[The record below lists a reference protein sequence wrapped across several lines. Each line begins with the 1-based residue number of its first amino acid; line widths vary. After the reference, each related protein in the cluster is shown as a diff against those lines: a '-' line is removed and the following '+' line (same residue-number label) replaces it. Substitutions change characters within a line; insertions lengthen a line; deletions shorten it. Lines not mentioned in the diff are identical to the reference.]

1 MFALE
6 LPPPRYHE
14 GAFALIF
21 LTLLSLP
28 KCHVKARQW
37 PDLLDGTCA
46 TNMPYYFCL
55 CYGGQYRWYQISIYT
70 TWYALYNLQPATI
83 HLKPHS
89 LFSPDAM
96 EGNIKYIISQ
106 YTRGDTLYNLQPVT
120 IHLEP
125 HSLLSPD
132 AMEGNIKYIISQYTR
147 GDTPCTT
154 CSRLR
159 FVSNL
164 THSFLVP
171 WWCQSWYRQAPYMV
185 VRRNAF
191 ALCCSAYHNRP
202 IYAVP
207 HAIFFKHVATFG
219 PNLW

>member
-1 MFALE
+1 MIISQYTRGDTPCTTCSRLWF
-6 LPPPRYHE
+6 
-14 GAFALIF
+14 ISN
-21 LTLLSLP
+21 LTYFSLQTLWRAILSIS
-28 KCHVKARQW
+28 
-37 PDLLDGTCA
+37 
-46 TNMPYYFCL
+46 
-55 CYGGQYRWYQISIYT
+55 YRIIQIYSR
-70 TWYALYNLQPATI
+70 WYALYNLQPATI
-83 HLKPHS
+83 HLKPYL

-96 EGNIKYIISQ
+96 EGNIKFVISQ

-132 AMEGNIKYIISQYTR
+132 AMEGNIKYIISQHTR

-164 THSFLVP
+164 THSFLAP
-171 WWCQSWYRQAPYMV
+171 WWCQPWYRQAPYMV
-185 VRRNAF
+185 VRKNEF

-202 IYAVP
+202 ILCSTTCL
-207 HAIFFKHVATFG
+207 F
-219 PNLW
+219 